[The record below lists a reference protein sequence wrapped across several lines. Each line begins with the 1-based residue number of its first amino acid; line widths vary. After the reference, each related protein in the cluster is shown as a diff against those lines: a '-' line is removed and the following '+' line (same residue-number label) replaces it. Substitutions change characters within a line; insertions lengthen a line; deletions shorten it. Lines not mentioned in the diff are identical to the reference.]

1 MTPPVRLFLIAG
13 EPSGDQLGAAL
24 IAGLR
29 DLCGDALTL
38 EGVGGPA
45 MAAQGFDSRFPMDE
59 LSVMGLA
66 EVLPRLPNLMR
77 RIAET
82 ADAVMAAKPD
92 ALVTIDSPDFVLRV
106 ARRARKALPY
116 LRVIHYVAPSVWAW
130 RPGRAAKMAEVV
142 DHVLALLPFEPPYM
156 EAAGMTC
163 DFVGHPVVAERQAG
177 PDEAAALRKELAIAP
192 EQPLL
197 LLLPGS
203 RRGEVKRLTP
213 VFNEVVRRLR
223 ARHPELAVVV
233 PAAPSVA
240 PLLDDLLRPDDAGWP
255 HLLDPRGFPVA
266 AWEARKRAAF
276 TAGDMALAASGT
288 VSLELAAAT
297 TPMVIAYDASALT
310 AWLVK
315 RMVKI
320 DTGTLVNL
328 VTETRVVPEF
338 LFERC
343 TPELITPAVEDLLEN
358 PAAAAAQRRAADRT
372 MELLGRDG
380 ESPGLRA
387 AHSVLAAVRR

>member
-1 MTPPVRLFLIAG
+1 
-13 EPSGDQLGAAL
+13 
-24 IAGLR
+24 
-29 DLCGDALTL
+29 
-38 EGVGGPA
+38 
-45 MAAQGFDSRFPMDE
+45 
-59 LSVMGLA
+59 
-66 EVLPRLPNLMR
+66 MR

-82 ADAVMAAKPD
+82 ADAVVAARPD

-106 ARRARKALPY
+106 ARRARKALPG

-130 RPGRAAKMAEVV
+130 RPGRAAKMARAV

-156 EAAGMTC
+156 QAAGMTC
-163 DFVGHPVVAERQAG
+163 DFVGHPVAAERQAG
-177 PDEAAALRKELAIAP
+177 PDEAAALRAELAIAP

-203 RRGEVKRLTP
+203 RRGEVQRLAP
-213 VFNEVVRRLR
+213 VFGAVVRRLR
-223 ARHPELAVVV
+223 ARHPELAVVL
-233 PAAPSVA
+233 PAAPPVA
-240 PLLDDLLRPDDAGWP
+240 ALLDDLLRPDNAGWP
-255 HLLDPRGFPVA
+255 HLLDPRGIPVD

-276 TAGDMALAASGT
+276 AAADAALAASGT

-315 RMVKI
+315 RLVRV

-328 VTETRVVPEF
+328 VTQTRVVPEF

-343 TPELITPAVEDLLEN
+343 TPELVEPAVERLLED
-358 PAAAAAQRRAADRT
+358 PAAAAEQRAAADRT
-372 MELLGRDG
+372 MELLGRGG
-380 ESPGLRA
+380 EPPGLRA
-387 AHSVLAAVRR
+387 ARSVLRAL